1 MALILSPADEFQFEI
16 IAIDHMRVCIQDPQA
31 LEGLLRRDN
40 YAHPK
45 GSAVLQVFFVLL
57 H

>member
-31 LEGLLRRDN
+31 VEGLLRRDN